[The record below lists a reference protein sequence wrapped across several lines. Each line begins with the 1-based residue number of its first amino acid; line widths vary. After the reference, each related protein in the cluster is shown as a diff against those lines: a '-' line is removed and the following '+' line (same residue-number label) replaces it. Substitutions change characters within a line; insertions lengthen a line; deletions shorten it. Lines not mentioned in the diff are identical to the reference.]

1 MRDAAEPT
9 VTDPYATFKH
19 ADDVPP
25 ARGTGRLYLAVI
37 GEGVDATRPLPDD
50 GRVVIGRS
58 DDATLRI
65 DHRSVSRHHA
75 AIAVGAQLTIQDLG
89 SANGTR
95 VRGRRLIPNQIAAI
109 ACGEPIDLGDVMIVV
124 QERVATA
131 PPRHV
136 WEHGHFEARVE
147 EECARSEK
155 SGARFAV
162 MRIHAE
168 QDDASIEPAIAREL
182 RSMDVIGRYGPGEY
196 EVLLV
201 DSDPAIVDE
210 TAARVRAACA
220 GARVGIACYPTDARD
235 PYALL
240 RAAGAAARGE
250 TTGETPIRIVDAA
263 HSSFDRLV
271 ERVAASTISV
281 LITGETGVGKE
292 VLAERLHKLSPR
304 AAKPFLQLHC
314 AALPEALLES
324 ELFGHEKGAFTGAE
338 KAKPGL
344 LETANGG
351 TVFLDEIGELPA
363 STQVKLLRVIETRQV
378 LAVGALAPRPI
389 DVRFLAATHRDLEA
403 EIERGA
409 FRQDLYFRLN
419 GVALA
424 IPPLRHR
431 VPEIAPLARAFLRQN
446 GERNDRLPPGISDE
460 ALALLE
466 AYAWPGNIRELRNV
480 IERAALLCTGSSIE
494 VSHLPAETM
503 RTRRAPV
510 EPAPLPPPPDTS
522 EPDLDT
528 DPERRRIREALA
540 ATGGNQTEAAKLVGV
555 SRRTLINRMIA
566 FDIPRP
572 RKR

>member
-1 MRDAAEPT
+1 MREAAEQT
-9 VTDPYATFKH
+9 VTDPYETFRP

-25 ARGTGRLYLAVI
+25 ARGSGRLYVALI
-37 GEGVDATRPLPDD
+37 GDGVDATRPLPDN
-50 GRVVIGRS
+50 GRVVLGRAE
-58 DDATLRI
+58 DAEVRI
-65 DHRSVSRHHA
+65 EHRSVSRHHA
-75 AIAVGAQLTIQDLG
+75 AIAIGAQLTIQDLG

-124 QERVATA
+124 QQRTATA

-147 EECARSEK
+147 EECAR
-155 SGARFAV
+155 GARFAV

-168 QDDASIEPAIAREL
+168 RDDARVEPALAREL
-182 RSMDVIGRYGPGEY
+182 RSMDVIGRYGPAEY

-201 DSDPAIVDE
+201 DCEPAIVE
-210 TAARVRAACA
+210 ATAARMRDACA
-220 GARVGIACYPTDARD
+220 GVAIRIGVAHYPTDARD

-240 RAAGAAARGE
+240 RAAGAAALGE
-250 TTGETPIRIVDAA
+250 STGDTPIRIVDAA
-263 HSSFDRLV
+263 SGSFDRLV

-304 AAKPFLQLHC
+304 AARPFLQLHC

-378 LAVGALAPRPI
+378 LPVGALAPRPI

-403 EIERGA
+403 EIARGA

-424 IPPLRHR
+424 IPPLRRR
-431 VPEIAPLARAFLRQN
+431 VPEIEPLARAFLRQN
-446 GERNDRLPPGISDE
+446 AERAGRLPPGISGD
-460 ALALLE
+460 ALALLA

-480 IERAALLCTGSSIE
+480 IERAALLCTGPSIE
-494 VSHLPAETM
+494 PSHLPVETM
-503 RTRRAPV
+503 RSRRAPA
-510 EPAPLPPPPDTS
+510 EPAPLPPAPSADD
-522 EPDLDT
+522 EYDL
-528 DPERRRIREALA
+528 DPERQKIRDALA

-566 FDIPRP
+566 FDLPRP